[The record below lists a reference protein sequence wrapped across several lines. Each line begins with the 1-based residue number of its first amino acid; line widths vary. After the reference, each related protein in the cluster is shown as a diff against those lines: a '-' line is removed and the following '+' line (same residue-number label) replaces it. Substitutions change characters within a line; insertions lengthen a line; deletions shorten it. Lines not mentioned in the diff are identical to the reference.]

1 MGNSKTVYIT
11 VFEDINV
18 AKVKKWIT
26 ACTQVIEVHKP
37 MDLYFLFA
45 STGGEV
51 DAGFVLYNYLVS
63 LQQHVAITMHNT
75 GLINSMANV
84 VFMAG
89 QKRYAAPNASFLYHG
104 IKANMNGEMNIV
116 HLREMISSMEGMEK
130 RISQTI
136 SGKSKMTEDELKEL
150 FHQGQAKDV
159 QFALD
164 KGIIHEIKV
173 PSVPPDSIML
183 TLNLS

>member
-1 MGNSKTVYIT
+1 MPNTKTVFIT
-11 VFEDINV
+11 IYEEINA
-18 AKVKKWIT
+18 AKVKKWIS

-37 MDLYFLFA
+37 SELYFLFA
-45 STGGEV
+45 SSGGEV

-63 LQQHVAITMHNT
+63 LHQNVTITMHNI

-104 IKANMNGEMNIV
+104 VKANMSGEMNIV
-116 HLREMISSMEGMEK
+116 HLRELISSMEGMEK
-130 RISQTI
+130 RISETI
-136 SGKSKMTEDELKEL
+136 SSKSKMTEVELREL

-173 PSVPPDSIML
+173 PSVPPDAIML
-183 TLNLS
+183 TFNLS

>member
-1 MGNSKTVYIT
+1 MTNNKTVFIT
-11 VFEDINV
+11 VFDSIDTV
-18 AKVKKWIT
+18 KVKKWIN
-26 ACTQVIEVHKP
+26 ACTEVIQVHKP
-37 MDLYFLFA
+37 TELYFLFA

-63 LQQHVAITMHNT
+63 LQQKVTITMHNT

-104 IKANMNGEMNIV
+104 IKLGINGELNIV
-116 HLREMISSMEGMEK
+116 QLREMISSMEGMEK
-130 RISQTI
+130 RIAATI
-136 SGKSKMTEDELKEL
+136 SGKSNITEAELKEL

-159 QFALD
+159 AFALE
-164 KGIIHEIKV
+164 KGIINEIKA
-173 PSVPPDSIML
+173 PSVPPDAILL
-183 TLNLS
+183 TMNLS